1 VITDV
6 LNGQLQ
12 SLVAATGLNSSIYA
26 IIHVSRKE
34 MWNSMETLIDSFDTP
49 LCVIDF
55 CPVAQDKLTF
65 DSPLYKQVLLRTL
78 SSYKRAR
85 RIREFK

>member
-1 VITDV
+1 
-6 LNGQLQ
+6 
-12 SLVAATGLNSSIYA
+12 
-26 IIHVSRKE
+26 
-34 MWNSMETLIDSFDTP
+34 METLIDSFDTP